1 MPMKKRLT
9 RHIALR
15 IVLCICAFVASS
27 CSSTKYVPD
36 GQYLLDDVSVRSDN
50 KDISTGGLTM
60 YIRQQPNTK
69 WFNLFKTQL
78 HIYSLSGRDSTKWVN
93 RALRRVGTA
102 PVIYSAAETER
113 SRQEIE
119 KAVRNMG
126 YIGARVSTRTE
137 TGRKRLRLTYDI
149 SSGRPYI
156 VNSIDYDVPDTL
168 IGNFMEADSAST
180 LLREGMYM
188 DINRLDAE
196 RNRITAN
203 LQRNGFYRFNK
214 EYISFTAD
222 TVRGTYGVDLTLHL
236 NTQTADSASSLASK
250 QYRLNKVSFLT
261 DYDMFSSDTTNAAV
275 SDSMLYRGFPIY
287 FRNRLFIR
295 PRVIMSNQR
304 LIPGH
309 LYNSQDV
316 QTTYENFNRLSV
328 MRYTNVRFQE
338 VQRGDSAL
346 LNAYVLL
353 NKNRLQSVSFEVE
366 GTNSAGDLG
375 AGASVSYSH
384 RNLFRGSE
392 TFTFRLRGSYEAVSG
407 LQGQYRNESY
417 TELGAEA
424 SLDFPR
430 FVFPFT
436 THDFRQ
442 RIRANTTF
450 NLQYS
455 YQMRPEFTR
464 IIAST
469 GWGYKWG
476 YRSSN
481 TRHQI
486 DLLDVSYLYMP
497 WIDPSFRERYL
508 NQENNYILRYNYE
521 NRFIIRTGY
530 TYVYNSAGNATGTVQ
545 SQNSYT
551 LRFNVEAAGNLM
563 YALAKAS
570 GMHRN
575 SDGEYSLLNIP
586 FAQYVKGDIDYARN
600 VLIDPK
606 NSIAWHVGLGIAY
619 PYGNATLIPFEK
631 RYFSGGANSVRGWS
645 VRDLGP
651 GSFAGDG
658 NFMNQTGDLKL
669 DASIEYRTDLFWKLR
684 GAAFVDAGNI
694 WTLRNYESQPGG
706 RFRFGKFYKQIAVAY
721 GIGFRLDLDFFI
733 LRIDGGMKA
742 INPVYSSGRQRYPI
756 IHPKFSRD
764 FAFHF
769 AVGYPF

>member
-1 MPMKKRLT
+1 MKNHALH
-9 RHIALR
+9 HIALCT
-15 IVLCICAFVASS
+15 VCLLAALLAAS

-36 GQYLLDDVSVRSDN
+36 GQYLLDEVSVRSDN
-50 KDISTGGLTM
+50 KDIRTSDLQM

-78 HIYSLSGRDSTKWVN
+78 HIYSLSGRDSTKWIN
-93 RALRRVGTA
+93 RALKRVGDA
-102 PVIYSAAETER
+102 PVIYSADETER
-113 SRQEIE
+113 SRQELE
-119 KAVRNMG
+119 KAVRNLG
-126 YIGARVSTRTE
+126 YISASVDTVTKVDKKKLS
-137 TGRKRLRLTYDI
+137 LAYDI
-149 SSGRPYI
+149 TSGRPYI
-156 VNSIDYDVPDTL
+156 VSSLAYDVPDTL
-168 IGNFMEADSAST
+168 LWRFVRADSAST
-180 LLREGMYM
+180 LLSVGMYM
-188 DINRLDAE
+188 DINRLDQE
-196 RNRITAN
+196 RDRITAN

-214 EYISFTAD
+214 EYITYTAD
-222 TVRGTYGVDLTLHL
+222 TVRNTRAVDLCLHIDTRDDDGNSTLANKQFYINKVRFITDFDML
-236 NTQTADSASSLASK
+236 SSTSSDLAS
-250 QYRLNKVSFLT
+250 
-261 DYDMFSSDTTNAAV
+261 YDSI
-275 SDSMLYRGFPIY
+275 LYRGFPVY
-287 FRNRLFIR
+287 YRGKLFIR

-304 LIPGH
+304 LIPGQ
-309 LYNSQDV
+309 LYDSQDV
-316 QTTYENFNRLSV
+316 QTTYENFNRLGV
-328 MRYTNVRFQE
+328 MRYTNVRFE
-338 VQRGDSAL
+338 EEQRGDSTL

-353 NKNRLQSVSFEVE
+353 TKNRMQSISFEVE

-407 LQGQYRNESY
+407 LHGQYRNESY

-424 SLDFPR
+424 SIDFPR

-455 YQMRPEFTR
+455 YQLRPEFTR
-464 IIAST
+464 IIASA
-469 GWGYKWG
+469 GWGYKWVQ
-476 YRSSN
+476 RHSN

-486 DLLDVSYLYMP
+486 DLLDLNYLYMP
-497 WIDPSFRERYL
+497 WIDPGFRERYL
-508 NQENNYILRYNYE
+508 NRENNYILRYNYE
-521 NRFIIRTGY
+521 DRLIIRSGY
-530 TYVYNSAGNATGTVQ
+530 TYVYNSAGNATGT
-545 SQNSYT
+545 SIKQNSYT
-551 LRFNVEAAGNLM
+551 IRFNVEAAGNLM
-563 YALAKAS
+563 YALASATR
-570 GMHRN
+570 MHKN
-575 SDGEYSLLNIP
+575 SEGEYSVLNIP
-586 FAQYVKGDIDYARN
+586 FAQYVKGDFDYARN
-600 VLIDPK
+600 IVIDPK
-606 NSIAWHVGLGIAY
+606 NSIAYHVGGGIAY
-619 PYGNATLIPFEK
+619 PYGNATMIPFEK

-651 GSFAGDG
+651 GSFPGDG
-658 NFMNQTGDLKL
+658 NFMNQTGDIKL
-669 DASIEYRTDLFWKLR
+669 DASVEYRTDLFWKLR

-706 RFRFGKFYKQIAVAY
+706 QFRFNRFYKQIAVAY

-742 INPVYSSGRQRYPI
+742 INPVYESGRHRYPI